1 MEQGIFKNVLDKTL
15 SSYGFRRKK
24 TDYCKECSDTIIIVD
39 LQRTGVQGGF
49 YINYGFFVTKL
60 HSDIEE
66 ATLLS
71 CDFAGRFTMED
82 NSSVFFPDKLSVDEY
97 KIIISDNIEKNISP
111 FLSEGIENS
120 FTLYP

>member
-15 SSYGFRRKK
+15 SSYGFRKEK
-24 TDYCKECSDTIIIVD
+24 ANYCKECSDTIIIVD
-39 LQRTGVQGGF
+39 LQSSGVQGGF

-60 HSDIEE
+60 HYDIEE

-71 CDFAGRFTMED
+71 CDFASRFTMED

-97 KIIISDNIEKNISP
+97 KIIIEDNIEKHISP
-111 FLSEGIENS
+111 FLAEDIGNS
-120 FTLYP
+120 FALYP